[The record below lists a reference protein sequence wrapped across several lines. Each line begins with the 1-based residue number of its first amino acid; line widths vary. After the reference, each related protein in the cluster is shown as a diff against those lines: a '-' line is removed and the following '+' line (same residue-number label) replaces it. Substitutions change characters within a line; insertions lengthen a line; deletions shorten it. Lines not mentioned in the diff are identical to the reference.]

1 MDSIV
6 QKIFLRRSFMEKT
19 VSRIEVLKCMVW
31 DLETGAERS
40 NYKGEI
46 YRSIVYLI
54 ASDCNDHLNGRYHA
68 FSEDFKYA
76 RNNSKLFDLVY
87 LMDPSKS
94 PEDLILIDILY
105 QACYNDYYETVKY
118 LIKQGVDINYTSKSP
133 QGFYDPKYLFTE
145 LYNLGYIDIAYLLL
159 DAGIKIDPHDYVDRK
174 SERNNEKCE
183 VISYLIQKMYN
194 LKQKTSKGVDQES

>member
-1 MDSIV
+1 
-6 QKIFLRRSFMEKT
+6 
-19 VSRIEVLKCMVW
+19 
-31 DLETGAERS
+31 
-40 NYKGEI
+40 
-46 YRSIVYLI
+46 
-54 ASDCNDHLNGRYHA
+54 
-68 FSEDFKYA
+68 
-76 RNNSKLFDLVY
+76 
-87 LMDPSKS
+87 MDPFKS

-159 DAGIKIDPHDYVDRK
+159 DGGIKIDPHDYVERK

-183 VISYLIQKMYN
+183 VISYLIKKMYN
-194 LKQKTSKGVDQES
+194 LKQKTSKGIDQES